1 MTFVGFNLIKYVEA
15 ILSLY
20 ATLVGALFLLSPEA
34 LGAAVYQPWHDVGV
48 CVWGGLL
55 LFIGMGHA
63 SALWLNGRNPSVSRT
78 VRAMASLAH
87 FYVSLEFAGMFVMGG
102 AIWGALTFGLLM
114 PGLILPVMSR
124 TIDDAKEA
132 LHHGR

>member
-1 MTFVGFNLIKYVEA
+1 MTFAGFNLIKYVEA

-20 ATLVGALFLLSPEA
+20 ATSVGVMFLTSPGALTAPVYDQWHEIGIAAWGWMLLLVG
-34 LGAAVYQPWHDVGV
+34 V
-48 CVWGGLL
+48 
-55 LFIGMGHA
+55 GHA
-63 SALWLNGRNPSVSRT
+63 SALWLNGRNSAVSRT

-87 FYVSLEFAGMFVMGG
+87 FYVSIEFAMMFTMGG
-102 AIWGALTFGLLM
+102 AIWGTLTFGLLL

-132 LHHGR
+132 LQHDR